1 MRCSLVRFGVYLVF
15 AASPFV
21 AYASSIDDL
30 RQEVE
35 RLKKEVA
42 VHAAPEIPIEQKYP
56 GSVDACSSAVAVRSR
71 ATLTVGGLLQVW
83 YQSVQN
89 DRRGIVFNSPVSDL
103 SGESNQTNDN
113 DTFRIRR
120 AELRFVADVD
130 EHFSAHV
137 TLDPARESSASFY
150 PLPTFMNHNRLLSPA
165 LPNTTLGGVPVAAG
179 TRTTLSA
186 NQITPLLLEDAYISI
201 HDWLPH
207 HEVLLGQMKP
217 PSGAEAWTDNGDLDF
232 VERSLIAQAS
242 DIRDIG
248 VMVHGTWFCERL
260 QYWVGA
266 FNGPDGTTLA
276 DTENVTGANRADD
289 NNDKDFAW
297 RVLARPVWNADAWSG
312 RLEVGYAR
320 TDGYRGSSGQAFDA
334 STPLN
339 ALNEQRTAI
348 NRQNAWLTYRPG
360 GVLRGVWAR
369 GEWES
374 QHARFSAFRGRTN
387 LLGTGSDAAS
397 IDGTTVIFGQ
407 LNPAPVTAS
416 GWSASAGYRLSESRF
431 AACSCDSSG
440 LRQALNNLEF
450 AFRAEQYE
458 NVAAESFVNPDRAT
472 NLYRTR
478 VYTGGVNYY
487 MSAASK
493 LQLNYGIVKDPRSG
507 ALRDVRNNFLALNFQ
522 VGF

>member
-1 MRCSLVRFGVYLVF
+1 MRFGIYLGLVF
-15 AASPFV
+15 SCGIAHG
-21 AYASSIDDL
+21 SSVEDL

-42 VHAAPEIPIEQKYP
+42 VRSSPALPLPLPLPTIEQKYP
-56 GSVDACSSAVAVRSR
+56 DACEAATAVRSKTR
-71 ATLTVGGLLQVW
+71 LSVGGLLQVW

-89 DRRGIVFNSPVSDL
+89 DSHGIVYHSAVSDF
-103 SGESNQTNDN
+103 SGESNTANDN

-120 AELRFVADVD
+120 AELRFDAEAD
-130 EHFSAHV
+130 EHFWAHV
-137 TLDPARESSASFY
+137 TIDPARESSASFY
-150 PLPTFMNHNRLLSPA
+150 PLPTFMNHNRPLAPATPDTTFGASPVM
-165 LPNTTLGGVPVAAG
+165 PGIRG
-179 TRTTLSA
+179 TLSG
-186 NQITPLLLEDAYISI
+186 NHITPLLLEDAYIEI
-201 HDWLPH
+201 RDWLPH
-207 HEVLLGQMKP
+207 HTVLIGQMKP
-217 PSGAEAWTDNGDLDF
+217 PSGVEAWTDNGELDF
-232 VERSLIAQAS
+232 VERSLVGQVS
-242 DIRDIG
+242 DVRDIG
-248 VMVHGTWFCERL
+248 VMVHGAWFCERL
-260 QYWVGA
+260 QYWAGV
-266 FNGPDGTTLA
+266 FNGPDGTTLS
-276 DTENVTGANRADD
+276 DTENVTGANRVDD

-312 RLEVGYAR
+312 RLELGYAR

-360 GVLRGVWAR
+360 GALRGVWVR

-374 QHARFSAFRGRTN
+374 QHGRYSAFRGRTN
-387 LLGTGSDAAS
+387 LLGLGSDAAT
-397 IDGTTVIFGQ
+397 IDGATVIFGQ

-416 GWSASAGYRLSESRF
+416 GWTASAGYRISESRF
-431 AACSCDSSG
+431 AACSCDGSR

-458 NVAAESFVNPDRAT
+458 NVAAESLVNPDRAT

-478 VYTGGVNYY
+478 VYTSGMNYY
-487 MSAASK
+487 VNGASTK
-493 LQLNYGIVKDPRSG
+493 LQLNYGIVDDPRSG
-507 ALRDVRNNFLALNFQ
+507 AFRNVRNNFLALNFQ